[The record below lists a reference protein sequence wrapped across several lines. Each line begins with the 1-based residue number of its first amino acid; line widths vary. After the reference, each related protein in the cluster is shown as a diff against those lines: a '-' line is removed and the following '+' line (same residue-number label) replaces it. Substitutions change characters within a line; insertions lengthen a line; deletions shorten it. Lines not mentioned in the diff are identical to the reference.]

1 MRATRTEVL
10 MTVVGNRLLMEEI
23 SCTVQPTKTKEKTG
37 FSSAIII
44 SYARSEQINTVY
56 AFLTITLVKGQL

>member
-23 SCTVQPTKTKEKTG
+23 SCTVQPTKTKKQTG
-37 FSSAIII
+37 FSSVIFVMHDLSKLIQYKL
-44 SYARSEQINTVY
+44 S
-56 AFLTITLVKGQL
+56 